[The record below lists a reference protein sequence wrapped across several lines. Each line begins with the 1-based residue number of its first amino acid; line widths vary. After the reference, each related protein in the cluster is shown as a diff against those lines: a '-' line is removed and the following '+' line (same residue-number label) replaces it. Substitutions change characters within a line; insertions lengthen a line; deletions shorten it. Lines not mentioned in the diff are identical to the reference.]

1 MLIISS
7 AIKAVSAGANLQQS
21 AQAKTD
27 LRKAEKKAKKYVKKA
42 YESASVNAQRMRTID
57 PSIYDTASENLSQ
70 DLSTVLDI
78 TAGEDPRLTAAMGSK
93 LFQQSQKQR
102 QALEMQKRKDIQ
114 ALEKDIAEGEQARLG
129 RIANLDIAQATGFQ
143 QQAADAQQRRVAAQ
157 QQALQAPASIVGDY
171 TSMIEAGVSPM
182 QIEKGFEGMFAGSQP
197 SPSNQL
203 PLDSFS
209 GTVPFTP
216 PLGAQSQFLNNT
228 QQPDVNVFD
237 LSLDPRLGMSTMQPV
252 TLGSG
257 SQFLDPNYQQPMNM
271 YGVSLSG
278 QQYLMPGMQ
287 GLKLD

>member
-21 AQAKTD
+21 AQAKD
-27 LRKAEKKAKKYVKKA
+27 DMRKAEKKAKKYVKKA

-114 ALEKDIAEGEQARLG
+114 ALEKDIAEGEQAKLD

-143 QQAADAQQRRVAAQ
+143 QQAADAQQRKVAAQ
-157 QQALQAPASIVGDY
+157 QQALQAPASILGDY

-182 QIEKGFEGMFAGSQP
+182 QIEKGFEGMFSGSQP

-203 PLDSFS
+203 PL

-216 PLGAQSQFLNNT
+216 PLGAQSQLLNNT
-228 QQPDVNVFD
+228 
-237 LSLDPRLGMSTMQPV
+237 LDPRLGMPTIQPV

-257 SQFLDPNYQQPMNM
+257 SQFLDPNYQPPMNM